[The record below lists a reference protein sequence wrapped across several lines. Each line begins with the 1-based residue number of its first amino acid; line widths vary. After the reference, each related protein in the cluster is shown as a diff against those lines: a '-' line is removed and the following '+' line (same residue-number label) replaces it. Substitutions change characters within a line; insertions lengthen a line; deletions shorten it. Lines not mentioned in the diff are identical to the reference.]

1 MKIVWQDEP
10 CFIRRQAVRDI
21 VNLALGEEPRE
32 MCGVLA
38 GQARVGDVFLPVSND
53 HHDPERFYAMD
64 SASQMDTWQRAMRH
78 GGVSAIVHSHT
89 SRDAYPSASD
99 IRYAAYPQLFYVILS
114 LEPRQLRAFSIDRQ
128 RYVGNVVWEHPVH
141 IDHSKAGLLYC
152 WVHARYEDASGY
164 LVCGEC
170 QHSFRTWQDLVAD
183 HNAVVNELDMASVQ
197 SPQDVV
203 TCPHCTHDF

>member
-1 MKIVWQDEP
+1 MWREEP

-21 VNLALGEEPRE
+21 VNLALGEDPRE
-32 MCGVLA
+32 VCGVLA
-38 GQARVGDVFLPVSND
+38 GQARQGDMFLSVPNN
-53 HHDPERFYAMD
+53 HHDPEKFYSMG
-64 SASQMDTWQRAMRH
+64 SVEQMHIWQRAMRY

-99 IRYAAYPQLFYVILS
+99 IKYAAYPQLFYVILS
-114 LEPRQLRAFSIDRQ
+114 LEPRQLRAFSIDHQ
-128 RYVGNVVWEHPVH
+128 REEESVWEHPVH
-141 IDHSKAGLLYC
+141 IDHSKPGLLYC
-152 WVHARYEDASGY
+152 WVHGRYEDATGY

-197 SPQDVV
+197 SPEDVV
-203 TCPHCTHDF
+203 TCPHCVHDF